1 LLQRFDDSALVRCV
15 QLRKNDILQR
25 CKDQSE
31 VGAAHSIEI
40 RTGDDL
46 DVRRI
51 DQPNP
56 PRNRFGGQSICAGHD
71 NDTNA
76 SLAASLD
83 QLHHFWLRRLLERGK
98 SEKGE
103 ITFDVA
109 CAPHNPFERLFDGA
123 CGKRDDPLTLAG
135 ILIDGVLDLLPHR
148 VVQVADD
155 AMILDADAD

>member
-56 PRNRFGGQSICAGHD
+56 PRNRFGGQSICAGYD
-71 NDTNA
+71 DDANA
-76 SLAASLD
+76 SLAASFD

-103 ITFDVA
+103 ITFDIA
-109 CAPHNPFERLFDGA
+109 CAPHHPFERLFDGA

-148 VVQVADD
+148 CRPGRWTTP
-155 AMILDADAD
+155 